1 MSATEAE
8 ERAQFTLA
16 MRARGIND
24 LGLLRALERAPR
36 ALFMPPRFADISGRD
51 IALPI
56 GCGQTSPPPSIVAAM
71 IAALELKPTHRVC
84 EIGTGTGYCAALLA
98 QLANTVVSLER
109 FQTLAVEASARIKTF
124 GLANV
129 TVRWADGFELH
140 RSGERFDRVIVHG
153 LIEPPGEAFR
163 GLIAPGGVLVAAV
176 AGPGTGRAAHRQA
189 DRRPRVARS
198 RPQDLGP
205 ARGYEAARARARA
218 RALGAIARIRRAD
231 FEITSTVDSS

>member
-24 LGLLRALERAPR
+24 LSLLRALERAPR
-36 ALFMPPRFADISGRD
+36 ALFMPPRFADICGRD

-71 IAALELKPTHRVC
+71 IAALDLKPAHRVC

-109 FQTLAVEASARIKTF
+109 FQTLALEAAARIKAF
-124 GLANV
+124 GLRQCRGAMGGR
-129 TVRWADGFELH
+129 VRTSPARASASTG
-140 RSGERFDRVIVHG
+140 SSSTAS
-153 LIEPPGEAFR
+153 IEPPGEAFR
-163 GLIAPGGVLVAAV
+163 RLIAQGGVLVAVV
-176 AGPGTGRAAHRQA
+176 AGPDRGEQRIVRLDRHDRAGGSRPRTSVRRAAM
-189 DRRPRVARS
+189 RP
-198 RPQDLGP
+198 LEHGL
-205 ARGYEAARARARA
+205 A
-218 RALGAIARIRRAD
+218 RAL
-231 FEITSTVDSS
+231 

>member
-1 MSATEAE
+1 MTVAESE

-71 IAALELKPTHRVC
+71 IAALDVKPAHNVC

-98 QLANTVVSLER
+98 QLANAVVSLER
-109 FQTLAVEASARIKTF
+109 FQTLALEASAKIKAF
-124 GLANV
+124 ELGNV
-129 TVRWADGFELH
+129 TVHWADGFERH
-140 RSGERFDRVIVHG
+140 ASGERFDRALIHG
-153 LIEPPGEAFR
+153 IIEPPAEVFR
-163 GLIAPGGVLVAAV
+163 RLVRPGGVLVAV
-176 AGPGTGRAAHRQA
+176 VDGPGRGEQHIVRITDGDAGAGEA
-189 DRRPRVARS
+189 VDM
-198 RPQDLGP
+198 GP
-205 ARGYEAARARARA
+205 AHAMRPLERGLA
-218 RALGAIARIRRAD
+218 RAL
-231 FEITSTVDSS
+231 

>member
-1 MSATEAE
+1 MTATESE

-36 ALFMPPRFADISGRD
+36 ALFMPQRFADISGRD

-71 IAALELKPTHRVC
+71 IAALELKPPHRVC

-98 QLANTVVSLER
+98 QLASSIVSLER
-109 FQTLAVEASARIKTF
+109 FQTLAVEASARIKAF

-129 TVRWADGFELH
+129 AVHWADGFDFH

-163 GLIAPGGVLVAAV
+163 RLIAPGGFWS
-176 AGPGTGRAAHRQA
+176 
-189 DRRPRVARS
+189 RS
-198 RPQDLGP
+198 SP
-205 ARGYEAARARARA
+205 ARAGASSASSGWPTARRAGAARTSARRGRCGRSSAGWRARCDGAA
-218 RALGAIARIRRAD
+218 RC
-231 FEITSTVDSS
+231 STREFRQ

>member
-1 MSATEAE
+1 VRATEQE

-16 MRARGIND
+16 MRAKGIND

-36 ALFMPPRFADISGRD
+36 ALFMPQRFADISGRD

-71 IAALELKPTHRVC
+71 IAAVELKPTHRVC

-98 QLANTVVSLER
+98 QLANSVVSLER
-109 FQTLAVEASARIKTF
+109 FETLAVEASARIKTF
-124 GLANV
+124 GLVNV
-129 TVRWADGFELH
+129 AIRWGDGFDFH

-163 GLIAPGGVLVAAV
+163 DLIAPGGVLVAAV
-176 AGPGTGRAAHRQA
+176 AGPRRGEQRLVRLAGGPKGAIEAA
-189 DRRPRVARS
+189 DF
-198 RPQDLGP
+198 GP
-205 ARGYEAARARARA
+205 ARALRPLERGLA
-218 RALGAIARIRRAD
+218 RAL
-231 FEITSTVDSS
+231 

>member
-1 MSATEAE
+1 MTVAESE
-8 ERAQFTLA
+8 ERAQFTLT

-36 ALFMPPRFADISGRD
+36 ALFMPPRFADIAGRD

-71 IAALELKPTHRVC
+71 IGALDLKPEHRVC

-98 QLANTVVSLER
+98 QLANTIVSLER
-109 FQTLAVEASARIKTF
+109 FQTLALEASARIKAF

-129 TVRWADGFELH
+129 TVAWADGFEHYLK
-140 RSGERFDRVIVHG
+140 GERFDRVVVHG

-163 GLIAPGGVLVAAV
+163 RLIRPGGVLVAIV
-176 AGPGTGRAAHRQA
+176 SGA
-189 DRRPRVARS
+189 DRGEQHIVRLTDTTSGAG
-198 RPQDLGP
+198 DAADMGP
-205 ARGYEAARARARA
+205 AHAMRPLERGLA
-218 RALGAIARIRRAD
+218 RAL
-231 FEITSTVDSS
+231 

>member
-1 MSATEAE
+1 MTVTESE

-16 MRARGIND
+16 MRAGGIND

-71 IAALELKPTHRVC
+71 IAALDLKPSHIVC

-109 FQTLAVEASARIKTF
+109 FQTLAVEASARIKAF

-129 TVRWADGFELH
+129 TVHWADGFEHPL
-140 RSGERFDRVIVHG
+140 SGECFDRVLVHG

-163 GLIAPGGVLVAAV
+163 RLVRPGGVLVAV
-176 AGPGTGRAAHRQA
+176 VSSPDRGEQHIVRLTDTTSGAGEAH
-189 DRRPRVARS
+189 DM
-198 RPQDLGP
+198 GP
-205 ARGYEAARARARA
+205 ARAMRPLEHGLA
-218 RALGAIARIRRAD
+218 RAL
-231 FEITSTVDSS
+231 